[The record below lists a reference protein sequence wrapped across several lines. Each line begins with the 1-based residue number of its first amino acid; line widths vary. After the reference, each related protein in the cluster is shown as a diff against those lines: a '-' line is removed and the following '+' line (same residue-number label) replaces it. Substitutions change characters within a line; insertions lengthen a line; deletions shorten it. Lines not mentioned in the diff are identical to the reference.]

1 MRKRSSLPYVDSPF
15 LTSIK
20 ILDEKVQDGV
30 FPFTMPVFGRGDLEI
45 EIRSPLTII
54 VGENGAGKSTL
65 LEAIAQQCGFP
76 LGGGSQNHFYRSEQ
90 SESVLASALRLS
102 WRQKVGSGFFI
113 RAESFF
119 NFSTYVDELAAD
131 DPGIL
136 QGYGGKSLHT
146 RSHGEA
152 FMSFFSS
159 RMRPGGIYL
168 LDEPEAA
175 LSPSRQAEFIRI
187 LLAATTDYQSQVIMA
202 THSPMLMAANGGKIL
217 YLTDHS
223 SGYRDYKSTPHFQAY
238 ADFFDDP
245 ENYVESVAFSS

>member
-1 MRKRSSLPYVDSPF
+1 MKNRNSAPFVESPF

-20 ILDEKVQDGV
+20 VLDERIQDGV

-45 EIRSPLTII
+45 DIHSPITVI

-65 LEAIAQQCGFP
+65 LEAIAHQCGFP
-76 LGGGSQNHFYRSEQ
+76 LGGGNQNHFYRSEQ
-90 SESVLASALRLS
+90 GESVLASALRLS
-102 WRQKVGSGFFI
+102 WRQKRGSGFFI

-119 NFSTYVDELAAD
+119 NFSTYVDDLAED

-136 QGYGGKSLHT
+136 HGYGGKSLHT

-152 FMSFFSS
+152 FMAFFRA

-168 LDEPEAA
+168 FDEPEAA
-175 LSPSRQAEFIRI
+175 LSPTRQAEFINV
-187 LLAATTDYQSQVIMA
+187 LLEATADRQSQVIMA
-202 THSPMLMAANGGKIL
+202 THSPMLMAVNGGEVL

-223 SGYRDYKSTPHFQAY
+223 SGYRSYKTTPHFQAY
-238 ADFFDDP
+238 ADFFDNP
-245 ENYVESVAFSS
+245 ENFVESVILSS